1 MMMRTTLTLD
11 EDVARRVKAEAGRA
25 GKSFK
30 QTINDLLRNALS
42 PRRAPSSRA
51 PFRVE
56 ARALGVRPGLNYDN
70 VGEILEQLEGPAHR

>member
-11 EDVARRVKAEAGRA
+11 DDVARRVKAEAGRS

-30 QTINDLLRNALS
+30 QTINELLRSALN
-42 PRRAPSSRA
+42 PRRGPASRA

-56 ARALGVRPGLNYDN
+56 PRALGVRPGLNYDN
-70 VGEILEQLEGPAHR
+70 VGEVLEQLEGLTHR